1 MAVDV
6 QQLYEEISSDEGKV
20 LHAYLCSE
28 SHKTVGIGHKVLA
41 TDAEN
46 TLPIHGINDDV
57 PDGECISEARCYELF
72 QEDVQIAIDGCRKIY
87 DNYTVQLLT
96 RWDVLPQEAQHIL
109 VNMCFQLGQGG
120 LSKFKNMNSAVEDGE
135 WSRMSE
141 EMMDSRW
148 ARQTP
153 ERAERLSE
161 RVLAIGD

>member
-28 SHKTVGIGHKVLA
+28 SHKTIGIGHKVLA

-87 DNYTVQLLT
+87 DN
-96 RWDVLPQEAQHIL
+96 WDVLPQEAQHIL

-120 LSKFKNMNSAVEDGE
+120 LSKFKNMNSAVEDGA

-153 ERAERLSE
+153 ERAARLSN
-161 RVLAIGD
+161 RALALADV